1 MVGRCF
7 NDCTP
12 ETNGEIR
19 FYNSIK
25 DKCEVI
31 FDVGARDNSQF
42 FDFPREVHYFEPE
55 PILFGMLEL
64 KEVAN
69 SKAHFNNFGL
79 SDEENTLP
87 YFNDYS
93 SFLHRSKSVP
103 DCPTRSEFSLQVR
116 RGDKYMEE
124 KGITKIDFLKIDTEG
139 YEFKVIKGF
148 GERIEDVKIIQF
160 EYGGTYLDAGI
171 TLKEVV
177 DYLSK
182 WFKDFSYLHGEGLEP
197 INYTKEHY
205 SYCNIVCF
213 RK

>member
-1 MVGRCF
+1 MTGRCF

-25 DKCEVI
+25 DRCQVI
-31 FDVGARDNSQF
+31 FDVGARDNSSF

-55 PILFGMLEL
+55 PILFGMLAL

-69 SKAHFNNFGL
+69 SAPYFNNFGL
-79 SDEENTLP
+79 SDASQHIP
-87 YFNDYS
+87 YYNDYS
-93 SFLHRSKSVP
+93 SFLHRKVSVP
-103 DCPTRSEFSLQVR
+103 NCPDRNETLEVR
-116 RGDKYMEE
+116 RGDEYLARMRLL
-124 KGITKIDFLKIDTEG
+124 KIDFLKIDTEG

-148 GERIEDVKIIQF
+148 GERIKDVKIIQF

-171 TLKEVV
+171 GLKDVLDYLKE
-177 DYLSK
+177 K
-182 WFKDFSYLHGEGLEP
+182 GFKDFNYLHGEGLEP
-197 INYTKEHY
+197 LIYTQEHY

-213 RK
+213 R